1 MACPSH
7 LKLHTLVRWVVVTL
21 ALLTSSVWAGDF
33 ANALNAVM
41 QREATTPIATP
52 ATPADNQNK
61 ELIDRVA
68 VAYLQAMV
76 AQDNFKAVH
85 AQIHAVV
92 MQRNFIRRHFL
103 NGNDVYTELVK
114 SRARI
119 STLLAQW
126 IEAREQLKLQRKIL
140 SNLTDGAVTDVPG
153 STFLYIPSPLNATS
167 PESKLTQQSI
177 KLNVTAESDSNYIDL
192 EVLRL
197 YQAVQVGDAQLD
209 AYKSALLWN
218 LEVLDST
225 SKSQETA
232 NQPHSDM
239 LDSMERLHKAQNDLA
254 KARYDNL
261 YQRIRLC
268 VQGGMAPEAI
278 ASHIDALLL
287 AEE

>member
-1 MACPSH
+1 MACPGN
-7 LKLHTLVRWVVVTL
+7 LKLQLLQCWVCITL
-21 ALLTSSVWAGDF
+21 ALLTSSVGAGDF
-33 ANALNAVM
+33 GNALYALM
-41 QREATTPIATP
+41 RREASTQVATP
-52 ATPADNQNK
+52 PTMTENQNK
-61 ELIDRVA
+61 ELVDRVA

-103 NGNDVYTELVK
+103 NGEDVFTELAK

-126 IEAREQLKLQRKIL
+126 IEAREQMQLQRKLL
-140 SNLTDGAVTDVPG
+140 SNLTDGAVSEVAG
-153 STFLYIPSPLNATS
+153 SPFVYIPSPLNATS
-167 PESKLTQQSI
+167 PESKLTQQGMQ
-177 KLNVTAESDSNYIDL
+177 LNAPPESGEASIDL

-197 YQAVQVGDAQLD
+197 YKAVQVGDSQLD
-209 AYKSALLWN
+209 AYKNALLWN

-225 SKSQETA
+225 SKAQEVA
-232 NQPHSDM
+232 NQPHNDM
-239 LDSMERLHKAQNDLA
+239 LDTMERLHKAQNDLA

-268 VQGGMAPEAI
+268 AQGGMAPEAI

-287 AEE
+287 GEE